1 MNDAIDRAIPTKKP
15 GDGKMVKIEV
25 LGTGCAKCKSL
36 LKNVEKAVSESGI
49 QAEIVKVDSIQEIM
63 NRGVMMTPALYIDG
77 ESKMVGK
84 TGTVEEIKK
93 MLKK

>member
-1 MNDAIDRAIPTKKP
+1 VNE
-15 GDGKMVKIEV
+15 MVKIEV

-36 LKNVEKAVSESGI
+36 MKNVEKAVEESGI
-49 QAEIVKVDSIQEIM
+49 SAEVIKVDSIQEIM

-77 ESKMVGK
+77 ESKVVGR
-84 TGTVEEIKK
+84 TATVDEIKK

>member
-1 MNDAIDRAIPTKKP
+1 M
-15 GDGKMVKIEV
+15 KIEI

-36 LKNVEKAVSESGI
+36 AKNVEKAVKETGI
-49 QAEIVKVDSIQEIM
+49 QAEVIKVDSLQEIM

-77 ESKMVGK
+77 ESKMVGR
-84 TGTVEEIKK
+84 TATVEEIKK